1 MLMPFFFIRLF
12 YKLVLK
18 EVNSPLHSFSV
29 KKIPQ
34 DILYHDYLSIL
45 LLLLK
50 STTPTITLLRKRV
63 NEEGAHFFLEQES
76 ATHTMLRALEHDR
89 ACLQDQKVSCYPNSL
104 IQTEVEYFSYLDA
117 LIAKEYP
124 LICSY
129 GVELSALPLLRKVEG
144 LSKLFPEAS
153 HFALYMRQTK
163 KTTAKRIFTELKKL
177 SRGREFHSLFFT
189 TLDIFSLLYDIL
201 ILKIHSHK

>member
-1 MLMPFFFIRLF
+1 MLMPFFFVRLF
-12 YKLVLK
+12 YKLFLK
-18 EVNSPLHSFSV
+18 SIRSPLHSFSV

-34 DILYHDYLSIL
+34 DILYHSYLSIL

-50 STTPTITLLRKRV
+50 STTPTITLLRKRTD
-63 NEEGAHFFLEQES
+63 EKGAYFFLEQES
-76 ATHTMLRALEHDR
+76 GTHTMLRALEQDI
-89 ACLQDQKVSCYPNSL
+89 AWLQDQKISFYPNSL
-104 IQTEVEYFSYLDA
+104 IQTEIEYFSYLDA

-129 GVELSALPLLRKVEG
+129 GVELSALPLLRKVER
-144 LSKLFPEAS
+144 LSELFPAAS

-163 KTTAKRIFTELKKL
+163 KTTAKKIFTELKAL
-177 SRGREFHSLFFT
+177 SREKEFHTLFFT

-201 ILKIHSHK
+201 ILKIHHHK